1 MDATTARK
9 HSTRRRAI
17 VGAIADKLYENLN
30 GSPPFRSAV
39 QSVEP
44 RLRFWD
50 EVNDFP
56 AIQVGAGQETREYEG
71 AGFRFRFLRVTV
83 RCYVNDSEDV
93 ILALEEL
100 LEDVE
105 TVIED
110 NDPLTYTDSTGTS
123 QTTAKTSILSVD
135 TDEGVLEP
143 LGVGEVVV
151 EIQY

>member
-1 MDATTARK
+1 MDATKARA

-17 VGAIADKLYENLN
+17 VGAIASKLYESLN
-30 GSPPFRSAV
+30 GSAPFRSSV

-50 EVNDFP
+50 EVQDFP

-71 AGFRFRFLRVTV
+71 GGFRFRFLRVTV
-83 RCYVNDSEDV
+83 RCYVNDNDDV

-105 TVIED
+105 PVLED
-110 NDPLTYTDSTGTS
+110 NDPLTYTDSTGAS
-123 QTTAKTSILSVD
+123 QSTAKTSILSVD

-143 LGVGEVVV
+143 LGVGEVIV

>member
-1 MDATTARK
+1 MDATTARA
-9 HSTRRRAI
+9 HSTRGRSI
-17 VGAIADKLYENLN
+17 VGAIADKLYESLN
-30 GSPPFRSAV
+30 GSYPFRSSV

-50 EVNDFP
+50 EVTDFP

-71 AGFRFRFLRVTV
+71 GGFRFRFLRVTI
-83 RCYVNDSEDV
+83 RCYVNDNDDV

-105 TVIED
+105 TVLED
-110 NDPLTYTDSTGTS
+110 NDPLTYKDSTNTS
-123 QTTAKTSILSVD
+123 HSTAKTTILSVD

-143 LGVGEVVV
+143 LGVGEVIV

>member
-1 MDATTARK
+1 MDATTARAY
-9 HSTRRRAI
+9 STRRRSI
-17 VGAIADKLYENLN
+17 VGAIADKLYESLN
-30 GSPPFRSAV
+30 GSAPYRSSV

-50 EVNDFP
+50 EVQDFP
-56 AIQVGAGQETREYEG
+56 AIQVGAGQETRTYDG
-71 AGFRFRFLRVTV
+71 GGFRFRFLRITI
-83 RCYVNDSEDV
+83 RCYVNDNDDV

-105 TVIED
+105 TVLED

-123 QTTAKTSILSVD
+123 QSTAKTTILSVD

-143 LGVGEVVV
+143 LGVGEVIV

>member
-1 MDATTARK
+1 MDATKARA

-17 VGAIADKLYENLN
+17 VGAIASKLYESLN
-30 GSPPFRSAV
+30 GSAPFRSSV

-50 EVNDFP
+50 EVQDFP

-71 AGFRFRFLRVTV
+71 GGFRFRFLRVTI
-83 RCYVNDSEDV
+83 RCYVNDNDDV

-105 TVIED
+105 TVLED
-110 NDPLTYTDSTGTS
+110 NDPLTYTDSTGAS
-123 QTTAKTSILSVD
+123 QTTAKTTIF
-135 TDEGVLEP
+135 TKRNCH
-143 LGVGEVVV
+143 
-151 EIQY
+151 

>member
-1 MDATTARK
+1 MDAATARK

-17 VGAIADKLYENLN
+17 VGAIADKLYESLN
-30 GSPPFRSAV
+30 GAYPYRSSV

-50 EVNDFP
+50 EVQDFP

-71 AGFRFRFLRVTV
+71 GGFRFRFLRITI
-83 RCYVNDSEDV
+83 RCYVNDNDDV

-105 TVIED
+105 TVLED
-110 NDPLTYTDSTGTS
+110 NDPLTYKDSTNTS
-123 QTTAKTSILSVD
+123 HSTAKTTILSVD

-143 LGVGEVVV
+143 LGVGEVIV

>member
-30 GSPPFRSAV
+30 GSAPFRSAV

-50 EVNDFP
+50 EVQDFP

-71 AGFRFRFLRVTV
+71 AGFRFRFLRVTI
-83 RCYVNDSEDV
+83 RCYVSDNDDV

-105 TVIED
+105 TVLED
-110 NDPLTYTDSTGTS
+110 YDPLTYTDSTGTS
-123 QTTAKTSILSVD
+123 QTTAKTTILSVD

-143 LGVGEVVV
+143 LGVGEVIIEV
-151 EIQY
+151 QY